1 MSEKSFT
8 FDVEK
13 EDWTMLRAIKSPN
26 MVHLFALLHALVVL
40 VCWKYEVDDALTLTV
55 LTMTMTVILC
65 IKKGMTIDIIAIM
78 VIVANVVG
86 FVVGTLG
93 AAFIHRIIHVEAAA
107 RIVATILTTEL
118 LGWTLIGLS
127 RLTYMT
133 NRTRADL
140 AQSNAK
146 LRWVLVI
153 VGAILALRKGA
164 AMLFAS
170 PLYADTSVMAYAWD
184 ILSSSPALITYM
196 CLTII
201 FVRRLHRNKKST
213 ALISL
218 DYLLFTTVVSAVGAW
233 SFCVIQE
240 GTLVW
245 EIDIQEYLR
254 CLVAAVLVETTIYCM
269 VVLVNSIF
277 ATRKAMQLERVRA
290 AQAQYRYATLKQQVN
305 PHFLFNSLN
314 TLDGLV
320 CEQRTEQ
327 ASDYIHKLAH
337 MYRYML
343 RCEEEA
349 LVSLREEIEFIQE
362 YVSLLKVRFAEGFE
376 VEFNISDE
384 AMQRMV
390 VPCTV
395 QLLVENAFK
404 HNTVSTANPLRISIA
419 ADMERLTVENNVQ
432 PKYTHTTS
440 TKLGQKYIRE
450 HYRSLSEKKI
460 VIDNTDNKYRV
471 TIPLL

>member
-245 EIDIQEYLR
+245 
-254 CLVAAVLVETTIYCM
+254 
-269 VVLVNSIF
+269 
-277 ATRKAMQLERVRA
+277 
-290 AQAQYRYATLKQQVN
+290 
-305 PHFLFNSLN
+305 
-314 TLDGLV
+314 
-320 CEQRTEQ
+320 
-327 ASDYIHKLAH
+327 
-337 MYRYML
+337 
-343 RCEEEA
+343 
-349 LVSLREEIEFIQE
+349 
-362 YVSLLKVRFAEGFE
+362 
-376 VEFNISDE
+376 
-384 AMQRMV
+384 
-390 VPCTV
+390 
-395 QLLVENAFK
+395 
-404 HNTVSTANPLRISIA
+404 
-419 ADMERLTVENNVQ
+419 
-432 PKYTHTTS
+432 
-440 TKLGQKYIRE
+440 
-450 HYRSLSEKKI
+450 
-460 VIDNTDNKYRV
+460 
-471 TIPLL
+471 